1 MSGPDPIAVISKNS
15 IDEIRVSWQEFK
27 GHRYLDIRTYT
38 ELTGKPEKVA
48 TKRGITLRP
57 DLLPELRAALEE
69 AEALVRKAGLVK

>member
-1 MSGPDPIAVISKNS
+1 MSEPDPIAVISKNS

-38 ELTGKPEKVA
+38 ELTNKPEKVA

-57 DLLPELRAALEE
+57 DQVDELRAALER
-69 AEALVRKAGLVK
+69 AAGSLK